1 MRIAFPAFPP
11 MLERLVHR
19 SLPGHL
25 HVAGSFM
32 DSTQYDDDYV
42 KALFD
47 RMGRTYDLTNVVSS
61 FGFSELWRWQCVAQ
75 APILSGQHV
84 CDMMAGTGECW
95 RYILRRG
102 AARVTSIDFSHYMA
116 DRQRKRREKSGLSVT
131 VLEENATATSLQ
143 AESVDHVVSAFGLK
157 TLSHEALV
165 AFVEEIRRILKPGG
179 TFSLLEISYPQR
191 WVLSWFYRMYLS
203 KGIPFIGKFCLGD
216 IDCYRMLGE
225 YTREFGS
232 CASVIELFREA
243 GLEVE
248 MKEHFFGCA
257 TSLVGCKRA

>member
-1 MRIAFPAFPP
+1 MD
-11 MLERLVHR
+11 
-19 SLPGHL
+19 
-25 HVAGSFM
+25 AG
-32 DSTQYDDDYV
+32 QYDDDYV

-47 RMGRTYDLTNVVSS
+47 RMGRTYDLTNVISS
-61 FGFSELWRWQCVAQ
+61 FGFSEFWRWQCVAQ
-75 APILSGQHV
+75 APIQPGQHV
-84 CDMMAGTGECW
+84 CDMMGGTGECW
-95 RYILRRG
+95 RYILGRG

-116 DRQRKRREKSGLSVT
+116 DRQRKRRAKGGFPAE
-131 VLEENATATSLQ
+131 VLEENATATSLES
-143 AESVDHVVSAFGLK
+143 ESVDHVVSAFGLK
-157 TLSHEALV
+157 TLSHEAV
-165 AFVEEIRRILKPGG
+165 AAFAGEIRRILKPGG

-191 WVLSWFYRMYLS
+191 WIFSWIYRVYLS

-232 CASVIELFREA
+232 CSSVIEAFRDA

-257 TSLVGCKRA
+257 TSLVGSRRKE

>member
-1 MRIAFPAFPP
+1 
-11 MLERLVHR
+11 
-19 SLPGHL
+19 
-25 HVAGSFM
+25 M
-32 DSTQYDDDYV
+32 DSTQYEDDYV

-47 RMGRTYDLTNVVSS
+47 RMGRTYDLTNVISS

-75 APILSGQHV
+75 APIRFGQHV

-102 AARVTSIDFSHYMA
+102 AASVTSVDFSHYMS
-116 DRQRKRREKSGLSVT
+116 DRQRKRREKAGAAAPVT
-131 VLEENATATSLQ
+131 VLEENATATSMP
-143 AESVDHVVSAFGLK
+143 AGSMDHVVSAFGLK
-157 TLSHEALV
+157 TLNHDSLV
-165 AFVEEIRRILKPGG
+165 GFAREIRRILKPGG

-191 WVLSWFYRMYLS
+191 WVLGWIYRMYLS

-225 YTREFGS
+225 YTRAFGS
-232 CASVIELFREA
+232 CASVIGVFREA

-257 TSLVGCKRA
+257 TSLVGCKRTG